1 VHEVLFICGPLG
13 HKEGETSSHRVG
25 GGLWGVCADQ
35 MRVNSG
41 VLVPCWLIKSLLPRE
56 KGLGLDVMRFNVAL
70 RGGRLE

>member
-1 VHEVLFICGPLG
+1 
-13 HKEGETSSHRVG
+13 VG